1 MSVNVR
7 NIDNGKKIVYLK
19 NVADGRMMEA
29 DIYPFNTVGEV
40 KRIIEREF
48 QLGNNY
54 LNGYPPRLIKK
65 GEKKGTLLD
74 DDNKRFAE
82 FNLKQYSTIQF
93 SKIKNRG
100 GL

>member
-1 MSVNVR
+1 MNVNVR

-19 NVADGRMMEA
+19 NVADDRIMEA
-29 DIYPFNTVGEV
+29 EIYPFNTVREV

-74 DDNKRFAE
+74 DDNKKFAE
-82 FNLKQYSTIQF
+82 YNLKQYSTIQF
-93 SKIKNRG
+93 SKIQNRG

>member
-1 MSVNVR
+1 MNVR
-7 NIDNGKKIVYLK
+7 NINNDKKIVYLK
-19 NVADGRMMEA
+19 NVAENITMEA
-29 DIYPFNTVGEV
+29 DIYPSYTVGEV

-48 QLGNNY
+48 NLGDNY

-65 GEKKGTLLD
+65 GEKKGTLLE
-74 DDNKRFAE
+74 DDNKRFADY
-82 FNLKQYSTIQF
+82 NIKQYSTIQF